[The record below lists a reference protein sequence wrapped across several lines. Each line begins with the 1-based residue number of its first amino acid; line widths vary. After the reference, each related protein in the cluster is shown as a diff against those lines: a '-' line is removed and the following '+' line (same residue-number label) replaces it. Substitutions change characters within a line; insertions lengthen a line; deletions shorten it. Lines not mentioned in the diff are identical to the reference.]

1 MRLEF
6 PRPLLPSRQH
16 CGREPAPPPLQ
27 LERSKYL
34 PFWLKSLPVATSETN
49 SPAENRPSP
58 QQPPPPRPPSALT
71 SLQRPLATHDEFPKT
86 SLSSLRLQG
95 RRADGK
101 VKVARTVPDRGSE
114 QTGGSLV
121 PRPSWGRGGG
131 GVPQVVHPYRSHW
144 DAPGNEIE
152 TSQPPE
158 EMRGG
163 AACPGRVTAT
173 GGREDAGAGRA
184 PRVARALLRTDSG
197 GATAPQAVPGQ
208 RPKLDRRM
216 AEARDLPAALTRL
229 PATSTP
235 YPGGSREV
243 KGARRPG

>member
-1 MRLEF
+1 M
-6 PRPLLPSRQH
+6 
-16 CGREPAPPPLQ
+16 
-27 LERSKYL
+27 
-34 PFWLKSLPVATSETN
+34 
-49 SPAENRPSP
+49 
-58 QQPPPPRPPSALT
+58 
-71 SLQRPLATHDEFPKT
+71 
-86 SLSSLRLQG
+86 RLQG

-101 VKVARTVPDRGSE
+101 DKAARTIPGHGSE

-131 GVPQVVHPYRSHW
+131 GGAPQVVHPYRSPW

-163 AACPGRVTAT
+163 AACPGRVRAT
-173 GGREDAGAGRA
+173 GGRADAGAGRA
-184 PRVARALLRTDSG
+184 PRVARALLRTDTG
-197 GATAPQAVPGQ
+197 GATAPQAVSGR

-235 YPGGSREV
+235 YPGGRRDVE
-243 KGARRPG
+243 GARRPGQLRPTSARQPAAGARPRRRWGGSEAPCAPQRPMGLQQVDCVGGP